1 MRESLRSSASVS
13 RDRSCIT
20 GCHVSCPDPMIPLIP
35 ALTPV
40 SPFGDADSCYDV
52 CDLVQKDNC
61 TTGPSDRDCMRLQRS
76 STAEPSPDR
85 QAEPTSTTTTT
96 TTTQQQSPHVLPM
109 DQADDETDDDDTSSD
124 LQDDVDDELENSSS
138 LTTESVR
145 VRRWDQR
152 ETR

>member
-1 MRESLRSSASVS
+1 
-13 RDRSCIT
+13 
-20 GCHVSCPDPMIPLIP
+20 MIPLIP

-40 SPFGDADSCYDV
+40 SPFGEPDSCYDV
-52 CDLVQKDNC
+52 CDLVQQDKC
-61 TTGPSDRDCMRLQRS
+61 TTDPSDRDCMRQRS
-76 STAEPSPDR
+76 STAEPWPDR
-85 QAEPTSTTTTT
+85 QASTT

-152 ETR
+152 ERETS